1 MKHPLAPPEP
11 AAERPAEAAR
21 PLRVLILEDM
31 ESDAELLLRALRQG
45 GRQVAFERVETAA
58 DMNRALSDGTWDVI
72 ISDYSMPTFDAPSA
86 LSLMRGRGMDLPF
99 IIVSGT
105 VGEEIAVEA
114 MRAGVHDYFLKGK
127 LGPRLVAA
135 IEREMREASFRAER
149 KRMQE
154 QLTIS
159 DRMVSMGTLAAGVA
173 HEINNP
179 LASVMAN
186 LDLVMRGVT
195 DLTSRLGGTPELE
208 ELGDELHDAR
218 EGAERIR
225 NIVRDLK
232 IFSRSEEDPKGAV
245 DVQRVMES
253 TLRMAWNEIR
263 HRARLVRR
271 YGQVPLV
278 EASESRLG
286 QVFLNLVVNAAQAIP
301 EGRSDS
307 NEIRIVTT
315 SNLQGQVVVEVGDTG
330 PGMTQEILEKL
341 FQPFFTTKPVGIGT
355 GLGLSICYRIVSDLG
370 GSIQVSSEVGK
381 GTVVKVVLPPAG
393 EKAVATVPPVV
404 MPRALSKRGKILV
417 IDDEPML
424 VKVVQRTLASEH
436 DVTGIQGAEAA
447 LTRIAAGER
456 FDVIL
461 CDLMMPQMTGMD
473 LHAELSKV
481 APEQAASMVF
491 LTGGAFTMRARTFL
505 DQVPNQRV
513 EKPFDATHLRALIN
527 DRVR

>member
-1 MKHPLAPPEP
+1 MKHPLENTDPTALASP
-11 AAERPAEAAR
+11 ASPRA
-21 PLRVLILEDM
+21 LRVLLLEDV

-45 GRQVAFERVETAA
+45 GREVVFERVETAA
-58 DMNRALSDGTWDVI
+58 GMNEALTRGGWDVI
-72 ISDYSMPTFDAPSA
+72 ISDYSMPSFDAPAA
-86 LSLMRGRGMDLPF
+86 LSLMRKRGLDLPF

-105 VGEEIAVEA
+105 VGEETAVDA

-135 IEREMREASFRAER
+135 IEREMREATVRAER

-186 LDLVMRGVT
+186 LDLVMRGMT
-195 DLTSRLGGTPELE
+195 DLTKRIGGSPELE

-245 DVQRVMES
+245 DVQPVMES

-301 EGRSDS
+301 EGKSDS
-307 NEIRIVTT
+307 NEIRIAT
-315 SNLQGQVVVEVGDTG
+315 SCNMRGEVVVEVGDTG
-330 PGMTQEILEKL
+330 PGMSREILEKL
-341 FQPFFTTKPVGIGT
+341 FQPFFTTKPVGVGT

-370 GSIQVSSEVGK
+370 GQILVSSQVGK
-381 GTVVKVVLPPAG
+381 GTVFQVVLPPAG
-393 EKAVATVPPVV
+393 EKATVVKPPVV
-404 MPRALSKRGKILV
+404 VPRASPKRGKILV

-436 DVTGIQGAEAA
+436 DVTGIQGAESA
-447 LTRIAAGER
+447 LARITGGER

-473 LHAELSKV
+473 FHGELMRV
-481 APEQAASMVF
+481 APEQAERMVF

-505 DQVPNQRV
+505 DLVPNQRV

-527 DRVR
+527 DRIR